1 MILLIS
7 YDLIAPGQDYSG
19 LYEEIKAADAWWH
32 HLDSTW
38 IISTESG
45 PDEWQKRLRKHMDAD
60 DSLLVI
66 QVTNNYQGWLP
77 ESAWKWLNRRNWQA
91 DTLIADRG

>member
-7 YDLIAPGQDYSG
+7 YDLIDPGQDYSG

-45 PDEWQKRLRKHMDAD
+45 PDEC
-60 DSLLVI
+60 
-66 QVTNNYQGWLP
+66 
-77 ESAWKWLNRRNWQA
+77 RNVFASIW
-91 DTLIADRG
+91 TPMTVFWSYK